1 MLETEYRFGPEC
13 IYRTRGTRTSR
24 RKSGDNGRYSVIS
37 LIRQLCVVLCLFGTS
52 ATAQNATP
60 ASAGTFE
67 APTVGPETNLPLPR
81 FVSLKASEVNVRRG
95 PSLSHR
101 IDWVFQ
107 RRSMPLQVIGEYG
120 HWRRVIDREGQGGWV
135 HYTML
140 SGARSVIVDQDLLRL
155 RARPWTDSRETVELE
170 AGVIAR
176 LHECEL
182 EWCRLSA
189 GGYKGWALKTVLWG
203 VEPDEVRD

>member
-1 MLETEYRFGPEC
+1 M
-13 IYRTRGTRTSR
+13 
-24 RKSGDNGRYSVIS
+24 IS
-37 LIRQLCVVLCLFGTS
+37 LMRQLSVALCLLGGQAF
-52 ATAQNATP
+52 AQEVTP
-60 ASAGTFE
+60 ASAGTFA

-81 FVSLKASEVNVRRG
+81 YVSLKASEANVRRG

-120 HWRRVIDREGQGGWV
+120 HWRRVIDRDGQGGWV

-140 SGARSVIVDQDLLRL
+140 SGARSVIVDQDRLRL
-155 RARPWTDSRETVELE
+155 HARPREDSRETVELE

-176 LHECEL
+176 LHECEP
-182 EWCRLSA
+182 EWCRLTA
-189 GGYKGWALKTVLWG
+189 GGYKGWAPKAVLWG
-203 VEPDEVRD
+203 VEADEIRD